1 MTRQEKIDLYGTNTK
16 FDRYQDNL
24 IFDGKTVF
32 SFQQPVAYIED
43 TNLIQLDNFNASVQR
58 HINFVAEELEL
69 TLVKPES
76 T

>member
-1 MTRQEKIDLYGTNTK
+1 MTRQEKTDLYGTNTK

-32 SFQQPVAYIED
+32 SFQKPVAYIEGD
-43 TNLIQLDNFNASVQR
+43 DLIQLDNFNASVQR